1 MYLYAMENL
10 PAARP
15 YMLAETNWKS
25 VRDTAYTLAVL
36 PWGATEA
43 HNYHMPYATD
53 NYQVDYVAERAAEKA
68 WLAGAKLL
76 VLPTIPFGVNT
87 GQMDIPFCMNMLP
100 STQLAILKDVC
111 EVLVRHGISKLVILN
126 GHGANNFVPLIR
138 ELALFYPQLMVVSV
152 NWFQSAPKKGIFE
165 APGDHADEME
175 TSVMMHIAPQ
185 LLRPLS
191 EAGDGAHKSFN
202 LAGFREGWAWTQRPW
217 SKVTADTGSGNPH
230 KATQEKGARFL
241 QLTIDNIASFF
252 TGLAGASVDE
262 LLKD

>member
-1 MYLYAMENL
+1 
-10 PAARP
+10 
-15 YMLAETNWKS
+15 
-25 VRDTAYTLAVL
+25 
-36 PWGATEA
+36 
-43 HNYHMPYATD
+43 
-53 NYQVDYVAERAAEKA
+53 
-68 WLAGAKLL
+68 
-76 VLPTIPFGVNT
+76 
-87 GQMDIPFCMNMLP
+87 MDIPFCMNMLP

-152 NWFQSAPKKGIFE
+152 NWFQSAPKKDIFE
-165 APGDHADEME
+165 APGDHEDEME

-230 KATQEKGARFL
+230 KATPEKGARFL

>member
-1 MYLYAMENL
+1 MYLYAMNKL
-10 PAARP
+10 PAPRP
-15 YMLAETNWKS
+15 FMLAETNWKT
-25 VRDTAYTLAVL
+25 VRETAYTLAVL

-43 HNYHMPYATD
+43 HNYHLPYATD
-53 NYQVDYVAERAAEKA
+53 NYQVDHVAERAAEKA
-68 WLAGAKLL
+68 WAAGAKLL

-87 GQMDIPFCMNMLP
+87 GQMDIHFCMNMLP
-100 STQLAILKDVC
+100 STQLVILKDVC

-138 ELALFYPQLMVVSV
+138 ELALYYPQLMVVSV
-152 NWFQSAPKKGIFE
+152 NWYQAAPKKGIFE

-202 LAGFREGWAWTQRPW
+202 LAGFKEGWAWTQRPW
-217 SKVTADTGSGNPH
+217 SKVTSDTGSGTPH
-230 KATQEKGARFL
+230 KATPEKGAQFL
-241 QLTIDNIASFF
+241 QLTIDNIAAFF
-252 TGLAGASVDE
+252 TGIASASVDE